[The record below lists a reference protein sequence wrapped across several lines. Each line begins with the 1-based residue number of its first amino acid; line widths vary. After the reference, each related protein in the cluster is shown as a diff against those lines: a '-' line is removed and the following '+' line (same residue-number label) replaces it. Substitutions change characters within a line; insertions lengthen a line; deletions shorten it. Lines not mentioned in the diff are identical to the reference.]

1 MVGRW
6 GWRRWRSVAV
16 LALAGVLLASAPPA
30 RATSL
35 TRGPFLQLLGATTV
49 TIAWHTDAVQT
60 CGLVIGPVGGE
71 TRRITGVTD
80 SRCRM
85 TLDDLVPGTRYA
97 YVPFANDQ
105 PLEAES
111 MFVTDGLGGPF
122 TFIVFG
128 DSGRGTAAQFNVRDR
143 MLDSPADFVIHVGD
157 MVYPEGEPE
166 NFNPRFFQPY
176 REMMRRMVFW
186 PCLGNHDV
194 VTNFGQPWRD
204 AFYTPANNA
213 SGTENYYSFDYGNAH
228 VAVLDTNASTAPGTP
243 QYSFVNAD
251 LTATQAL
258 WKIVAFHYPMY
269 SSGRRGSFTG
279 IRDEL
284 EPLFDAHA
292 VDLVFAGHDHVY
304 ERTKPMRGGQIV
316 TPDRGRVYFVT
327 GGGGA
332 GLVPVGI
339 SRFTAYSESAYHF
352 LRVTIDGPSLHGEMI
367 RDDGAVRDTFS
378 IVKSVAST
386 PTTST
391 TVPPVV
397 TPCTTEFECDD
408 GAPCT
413 IDLCGLDFG
422 CRHDPIGYDTV
433 RTMIARSA
441 RSSACDG
448 LTLPPRIARLVGQA
462 GAMVEQARA
471 RRRPS
476 TLVKRAR
483 RTLRRGARFV
493 ARSARAGHIPAACAD
508 ELEGVF
514 RAVPFSCLLR
524 KPSPNPGLR

>member
-1 MVGRW
+1 MAARRW
-6 GWRRWRSVAV
+6 WGRWRSIAV
-16 LALAGVLLASAPPA
+16 LALIGVSLSSPPPA
-30 RATSL
+30 RAVSL
-35 TRGPFLQLLGATTV
+35 TRGPYLQLLGTTSV
-49 TIAWHTDAVQT
+49 TIVWQTDGVQT
-60 CGLVIGPVGGE
+60 CGLGIRPVDGE
-71 TRRITGVTD
+71 TRRITGVND

-85 TLDDLVPGTRYA
+85 TIDDLSPGTRYA
-97 YVPFANDQ
+97 YVPFADDQ
-105 PLEAES
+105 PLESETI
-111 MFVTDGLGGPF
+111 FVTDGLGGPF
-122 TFIVFG
+122 TFLVFG

-143 MLDSPADFVIHVGD
+143 MLDSPADFVLHVGD
-157 MVYPEGEPE
+157 MVYPNGEPE
-166 NFNPRFFQPY
+166 NFNPRVFQTY
-176 REMMRRMVFW
+176 REMMRRIVLW

-194 VTNFGQPWRD
+194 ITNLGQPWRD
-204 AFYTPANNA
+204 AFFTPANNA

-228 VAVLDTNASTAPGTP
+228 VVVLDTNASTAPATP
-243 QYSFVNAD
+243 QYAFVNAD
-251 LTATQAL
+251 LTATQAV
-258 WKIVAFHYPMY
+258 WKIVVFHYPMY
-269 SSGRRGSFTG
+269 SSGRRGSFTD

-304 ERTKPMRGGQIV
+304 ERTRPMRGGQVV

-352 LRVTIDGPSLHGEMI
+352 LRVSIDGPSLRGEMI
-367 RDDGAVRDTFS
+367 RDDGAIRDTFS
-378 IVKSVAST
+378 IVKSAVPT

-391 TVPPVV
+391 TLPQVV
-397 TPCTTEFECDD
+397 TPCTSQFECDD
-408 GAPCT
+408 GAACT
-413 IDLCGLDFG
+413 IDLCTLDFG

-476 TLVKRAR
+476 ILVKRAR
-483 RTLRRGARFV
+483 RKLRRGARFV
-493 ARSARAGHIPAACAD
+493 AHSRRAGLVPAACAD
-508 ELEGVF
+508 DLQEIF
-514 RAVPFSCLLR
+514 RSVPFSCLLR
-524 KPSPNPGLR
+524 KPSPNPGFR